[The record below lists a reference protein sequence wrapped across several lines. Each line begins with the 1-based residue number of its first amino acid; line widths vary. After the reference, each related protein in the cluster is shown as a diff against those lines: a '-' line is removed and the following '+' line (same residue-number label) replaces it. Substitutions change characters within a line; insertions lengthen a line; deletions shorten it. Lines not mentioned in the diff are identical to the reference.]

1 MTNGKRAG
9 LSFEFKKGL
18 NLPITGIP
26 DPTIEEAANVKTVAI
41 IGTEFVGMK
50 PTMAVKVGDA
60 VKLGQVL
67 FTDKKTPG
75 ISYTSPAAGE
85 IVAINRGEKRVLES
99 VVISVSGNEEETFP
113 SYPEEMIGSLS
124 QDEIKENLLASGLW
138 SSFRARPYSKIPAPE
153 TTPHSIFV
161 NAMDTNPLA
170 LQPQLII
177 SERQEDFL
185 NGLRVISN
193 LTDGKLYLCHES
205 GVVLPGADLDCVTT
219 AEFKG
224 PHPTGLVGTHI
235 HVLDPVSTSKTV
247 WHLNYQDVMA
257 IGSLFITGKINVER
271 VISLAGPMVKRPR
284 FLRTRVG
291 ANIEDMVSGELEE
304 GDARVISGS
313 VLYGHKAT
321 GSFDFLGRY
330 HLQISVIAENRERT
344 LLDWQNPGFEKFSV
358 ISTFISKLIPGK
370 RFAFTTSLEG
380 SDRAMVPIGMYEK
393 VMPLDFI
400 ITFLLRALIVED
412 TDQAQALGCLELDE
426 EDLAL
431 STFVCTGKYDYGPI
445 LRRNLTQIEIEG

>member
-1 MTNGKRAG
+1 MTNGRRAG

-26 DPTIEEAANVKTVAI
+26 DPTIEEAANVKTVAV
-41 IGTEFVGMK
+41 IGTEFLGMK

-99 VVISVSGNEEETFP
+99 VVISVSGNEEVTFS

-124 QDEIKENLLASGLW
+124 QDEIKGNLLASGLW
-138 SSFRARPYSKIPAPE
+138 SAFRTRPYSKVPPPE

-177 SERQEDFL
+177 RERQEDFL

-257 IGSLFITGKINVER
+257 IGSLFTTGKINVER

-284 FLRTRVG
+284 LLRTRVG
-291 ANIEDMVSGELEE
+291 ANIEDMVTGELKE
-304 GDARVISGS
+304 GETRVISGS
-313 VLYGHKAT
+313 VLYGHKAA

-330 HLQISVIAENRERT
+330 HLQISAIAENRERV
-344 LLDWQNPGFEKFSV
+344 LLD
-358 ISTFISKLIPGK
+358 
-370 RFAFTTSLEG
+370 
-380 SDRAMVPIGMYEK
+380 
-393 VMPLDFI
+393 
-400 ITFLLRALIVED
+400 
-412 TDQAQALGCLELDE
+412 
-426 EDLAL
+426 
-431 STFVCTGKYDYGPI
+431 
-445 LRRNLTQIEIEG
+445 